1 MVRPCLLAL
10 ALWLMS
16 PATVAQTKGVE
27 RNATENNPRAQLAI
41 IIDDIGY
48 NAELGERSLGLPGAF
63 TYALLPMAPHSPR
76 LARLGAQRGKEI
88 ILHTPMSNTRGL
100 PLDPGA
106 LLETMNRSE
115 FFGVLEANLKAIPEA
130 KGLNNHMGSLLTQ
143 KTEAMGWL
151 MEFLQKQQLYFVDSR
166 TSAKSRANETAR
178 LYQVPSRRRDVFL
191 DHNRDPAQI
200 TRQIDRA
207 IALARDRGQ
216 ALAIGHPYPET
227 LDLLEQ
233 LAPRLEAAQIALV
246 PASELLPQQSDLSHA
261 ESRCPAPPQ
270 TLWQKP
276 QARHAG
282 IPDASGW
289 WSHAQRLSN
298 KATIA
303 LE

>member
-1 MVRPCLLAL
+1 MVRACLIGLT
-10 ALWLMS
+10 LWLMN
-16 PATVAQTKGVE
+16 PVTVAQTNGE
-27 RNATENNPRAQLAI
+27 ETNATENTHQAQLAI

-48 NAELGERSLGLPGAF
+48 NAELGERSLALPGAF
-63 TYALLPMAPHSPR
+63 TYALLPLAPHSPR

-100 PLDPGA
+100 PLGPGA
-106 LLETMNRSE
+106 LLETMTRGE
-115 FFGVLEANLKAIPEA
+115 FFQVLEMNLSAIPQA
-130 KGLNNHMGSLLTQ
+130 RGLNNHMGSLLTQ
-143 KTEAMGWL
+143 KAESMGWL
-151 MEFLQKQQLYFVDSR
+151 MEFLQERQLYFIDSR
-166 TSAKSRANETAR
+166 TSAKSRADETAR

-191 DHNRDPAQI
+191 DNSRDPAQI

-246 PASELLPQQSDLSHA
+246 PASELLPPSSDLSHA

-270 TLWQKP
+270 TLWHRPEP
-276 QARHAG
+276 QLAEM
-282 IPDASGW
+282 PDPHHW
-289 WSHAQRLSN
+289 WTRSSLTV
-298 KATIA
+298 K
-303 LE
+303 